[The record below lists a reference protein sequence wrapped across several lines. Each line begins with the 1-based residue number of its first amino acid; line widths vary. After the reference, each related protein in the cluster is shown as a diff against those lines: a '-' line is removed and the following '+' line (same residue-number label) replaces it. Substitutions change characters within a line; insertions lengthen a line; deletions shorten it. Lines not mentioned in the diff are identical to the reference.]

1 MESKVLGIPLQA
13 REFANELRASAKT
26 SKTPTVWEG
35 FMGSGQNVNSADT
48 AAVSEAY
55 AKILTIFI
63 PLLVD
68 EVKVLDILSP
78 GTC

>member
-1 MESKVLGIPLQA
+1 MDITHLYRQL
-13 REFANELRASAKT
+13 
-26 SKTPTVWEG
+26 W
-35 FMGSGQNVNSADT
+35 SGQNVNSADT